1 VDRRIGAKMM
11 GKLDKIEVQSLKSQ
25 VLQEI
30 KQYIL
35 DKGMTEGDRLPT
47 ERAFTEMYGVSR
59 SVVREALS
67 YLEHTGVIETVQGR
81 GTVIKAPDIS
91 SLVEGFL
98 FSFQVANGSKND
110 LLSLRIIFECA
121 AIEEIVKLDKDITE
135 LKAIVNEDVIN
146 HYENDKAFHQT
157 LLSATGNV
165 LFEQLSSVIQSYF
178 YHIEEEGKEINY
190 IQTNEMHK
198 KIIEAIANK
207 DVQLA
212 KELMTTH
219 LSI

>member
-1 VDRRIGAKMM
+1 MS
-11 GKLDKIEVQSLKSQ
+11 KLDKIEVQSLKSQ

-121 AIEEIVKLDKDITE
+121 AIEEIVKLDKDITD

>member
-1 VDRRIGAKMM
+1 MM

-121 AIEEIVKLDKDITE
+121 AIEEIVKLDKDISD

-146 HYENDKAFHQT
+146 NYENDKAFHQT

>member
-1 VDRRIGAKMM
+1 MDRRIGAKMM

-35 DKGMTEGDRLPT
+35 DNGMTEGDRLPT

-190 IQTNEMHK
+190 IQTNEMHR

>member
-1 VDRRIGAKMM
+1 MDRRIGAKMM
-11 GKLDKIEVQSLKSQ
+11 SKLDKIEVQSLKSQ

-121 AIEEIVKLDKDITE
+121 AIEEIVKLDKDITD

>member
-1 VDRRIGAKMM
+1 MM

-35 DKGMTEGDRLPT
+35 DKGMTEGNRLPT

-121 AIEEIVKLDKDITE
+121 AIEEIVKLDKDISD

>member
-1 VDRRIGAKMM
+1 M

-121 AIEEIVKLDKDITE
+121 AIEEIVKLDKDISD

-157 LLSATGNV
+157 LLSTTGNV

-219 LSI
+219 LSF

>member
-1 VDRRIGAKMM
+1 MM

-121 AIEEIVKLDKDITE
+121 AIEEIVKLDKDISE

-157 LLSATGNV
+157 LLSTTGNV

>member
-1 VDRRIGAKMM
+1 MM

-157 LLSATGNV
+157 LLSSTGNV

>member
-1 VDRRIGAKMM
+1 MDRRIGAKMM

-212 KELMTTH
+212 KELMKTH

>member
-1 VDRRIGAKMM
+1 MM
-11 GKLDKIEVQSLKSQ
+11 SKLDKIEVQSLKSQ

-121 AIEEIVKLDKDITE
+121 AIEEIVKLDKDISD
-135 LKAIVNEDVIN
+135 LKTIVNEDVIN

-178 YHIEEEGKEINY
+178 YHIDEEGKEINY

>member
-1 VDRRIGAKMM
+1 MDRRIGEKMM

-121 AIEEIVKLDKDITE
+121 AIEEIVKLDKDISE

-157 LLSATGNV
+157 LLSTTGNV

>member
-1 VDRRIGAKMM
+1 M

>member
-1 VDRRIGAKMM
+1 MM

-121 AIEEIVKLDKDITE
+121 AIEEIVKLDKDISD
-135 LKAIVNEDVIN
+135 LKTIVNEDVIN
-146 HYENDKAFHQT
+146 HYENDKVFHQT

>member
-1 VDRRIGAKMM
+1 M

-121 AIEEIVKLDKDITE
+121 AIEEIVKLDKDITD
-135 LKAIVNEDVIN
+135 LKAMVNEDVIN

-198 KIIEAIANK
+198 KIIDAIANK

>member
-1 VDRRIGAKMM
+1 MM

-121 AIEEIVKLDKDITE
+121 AIEEIVKLDKDISE

-157 LLSATGNV
+157 LLSTTGNV

-219 LSI
+219 LSF

>member
-1 VDRRIGAKMM
+1 M

-121 AIEEIVKLDKDITE
+121 AIEEIVKLDKDISD

-157 LLSATGNV
+157 LLSTTGNV

>member
-1 VDRRIGAKMM
+1 MDRRIGAKMM

-121 AIEEIVKLDKDITE
+121 AIEEIVKLDKDISE

-157 LLSATGNV
+157 LLSTTGNV

>member
-1 VDRRIGAKMM
+1 M

-121 AIEEIVKLDKDITE
+121 AIEEIVKLDKDISD

-157 LLSATGNV
+157 LLSTTGNV

-212 KELMTTH
+212 KELMATH

>member
-1 VDRRIGAKMM
+1 MM

-67 YLEHTGVIETVQGR
+67 YLEHTGVIETIQGR

-121 AIEEIVKLDKDITE
+121 AIEEIVKLDKDISD

-198 KIIEAIANK
+198 KIIEAIVNK

-212 KELMTTH
+212 KELMATH

>member
-121 AIEEIVKLDKDITE
+121 AIEEIVKLDKDISD

-157 LLSATGNV
+157 LLSTTGNV

>member
-1 VDRRIGAKMM
+1 MM

-121 AIEEIVKLDKDITE
+121 AIEEIVKLDKDISD

-190 IQTNEMHK
+190 IQTNEMHR

>member
-1 VDRRIGAKMM
+1 MM
-11 GKLDKIEVQSLKSQ
+11 GRLDKIEVQSLKSQ

-121 AIEEIVKLDKDITE
+121 AIEEIVKLDKDISD

-157 LLSATGNV
+157 LLSTTGNV

-207 DVQLA
+207 EVQLA

>member
-121 AIEEIVKLDKDITE
+121 AIEEIVKLDKDISD

>member
-121 AIEEIVKLDKDITE
+121 AIEEIVKLDKDISD

-190 IQTNEMHK
+190 VQTNEMHK

>member
-1 VDRRIGAKMM
+1 M

-121 AIEEIVKLDKDITE
+121 AIEEIVKLDKDISD

-165 LFEQLSSVIQSYF
+165 LLEQLSSVIQSYF

>member
-1 VDRRIGAKMM
+1 MM

-121 AIEEIVKLDKDITE
+121 AIEEIVKLDKDISD

-190 IQTNEMHK
+190 VQTNEMHK

>member
-1 VDRRIGAKMM
+1 M

-212 KELMTTH
+212 KELMKTH

>member
-1 VDRRIGAKMM
+1 MM

-67 YLEHTGVIETVQGR
+67 YLEHTGVIETIQGR

-121 AIEEIVKLDKDITE
+121 AIEEIVKLDKDISD

>member
-121 AIEEIVKLDKDITE
+121 AIEEIVKLDKDISE

-178 YHIEEEGKEINY
+178 YHIEEEGEEINY

>member
-1 VDRRIGAKMM
+1 MDRRIGAKMM

-121 AIEEIVKLDKDITE
+121 AIEEIVKLDKDISD

-165 LFEQLSSVIQSYF
+165 LLEQLSSVIQSYF

>member
-1 VDRRIGAKMM
+1 MM

>member
-1 VDRRIGAKMM
+1 MM

-47 ERAFTEMYGVSR
+47 ERAFTEIYGVSR

-121 AIEEIVKLDKDITE
+121 AIEEIVKLDKDISE

>member
-1 VDRRIGAKMM
+1 M

-35 DKGMTEGDRLPT
+35 DNGMTEGDRLPT

-157 LLSATGNV
+157 LLSSTGNV

-190 IQTNEMHK
+190 IQTNEMHR

>member
-1 VDRRIGAKMM
+1 MM

-35 DKGMTEGDRLPT
+35 DNGMTEGDRLPT

-157 LLSATGNV
+157 LLSSTGNV

-190 IQTNEMHK
+190 IQTNEMHR

>member
-1 VDRRIGAKMM
+1 M

-121 AIEEIVKLDKDITE
+121 AIEEIVKLDKDISD

-219 LSI
+219 LTI

>member
-1 VDRRIGAKMM
+1 M

-121 AIEEIVKLDKDITE
+121 AIEEIVKLDKDISD
-135 LKAIVNEDVIN
+135 LKTIVNEDVIN
-146 HYENDKAFHQT
+146 HYENDKVFHQT

>member
-1 VDRRIGAKMM
+1 MM

-121 AIEEIVKLDKDITE
+121 AIEEIVKLDKDISD

-212 KELMTTH
+212 KELMATH